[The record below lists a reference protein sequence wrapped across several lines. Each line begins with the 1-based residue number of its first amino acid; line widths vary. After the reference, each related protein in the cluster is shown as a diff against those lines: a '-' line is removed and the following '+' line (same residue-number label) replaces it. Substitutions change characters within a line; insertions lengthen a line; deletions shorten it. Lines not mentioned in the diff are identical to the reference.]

1 MIPTRYSW
9 QAADYSSLSQEEID
23 NKLSEAEER
32 RKKAETEKAE
42 KAAKEVERAKQVAE
56 ETRRLSD
63 NKSKELA
70 AELQKKLDDAEQK
83 REEIY
88 KERVKKTEDEKK

>member
-1 MIPTRYSW
+1 M
-9 QAADYSSLSQEEID
+9 SSETTP
-23 NKLSEAEER
+23 
-32 RKKAETEKAE
+32 AETEKAE